1 MKKMYKNSR
10 NKLDYRARFRIIKR
24 LEVYGNRP
32 SKIAKDYKISRQ
44 TVYDIHK
51 RFKKE
56 GLTGLQD
63 HRPGPLETS
72 MNAKFYDYVVQIRKT
87 TDWGAIRLKAF
98 FEKEGFSVSSFQINK
113 IIKKE
118 SSLRRKMGKRAKPKY
133 VRYEAENCDDL
144 WHTDWSQDP
153 HSGKKLL
160 VYQDDK
166 SRFIVYAGLFD
177 EATAEN
183 SAIGL
188 QKAIDVYGAPKQI
201 VSDNGSH
208 FKKPHSKGVVVSPL
222 REVEEK
228 YGIQHIF
235 IRPYHPQSNG
245 KIERMFGS
253 YKMEFPRMEH
263 PKVHDCLSWMH
274 YHNVERIHQS
284 LGYETPAEVYLKC
297 KDNIV

>member
-1 MKKMYKNSR
+1 MKKMYKNEK
-10 NKLDYRARFRIIKR
+10 NKLNYRDRFRIIKR
-24 LEVYGNRP
+24 LEVYRHRP
-32 SKIAKDYKISRQ
+32 TNIAKDYKISRQ
-44 TVYDIHK
+44 TIYDVQK

-56 GLTGLQD
+56 GLIGLQD
-63 HRPGPLETS
+63 HIPGPLERV
-72 MNAKFYDYVVQIRKT
+72 MNARFYDFVVQKRNT
-87 TDWGAIRLKAF
+87 NDWGAIRLKAF
-98 FEKEGFSVSSFQINK
+98 FEKEGFSVSSYQIHK

-118 SSLRRKMGKRAKPKY
+118 SILRKKMGKKTKPKY
-133 VRYEAENCDDL
+133 VRYQAENCNDL
-144 WHTDWSQDP
+144 WHTDWSHDP

-160 VYQDDK
+160 VYQDDR

-177 EATAEN
+177 EATAKN

-188 QKAIDVYGAPKQI
+188 QKAIAKYGIPKEI

-208 FKKPHSKGVVVSPL
+208 FKKPHSKNMVVSPL
-222 REVEEK
+222 REIEEK
-228 YGIQHIF
+228 YGIKHIF
-235 IRPYHPQSNG
+235 IRPYYPQSNG

-263 PKVHDCLSWMH
+263 PDVHDCLSWMH

-284 LGYETPAEVYLKC
+284 LGYETPAEIYLKC